1 MKPIIMDMRE
11 ISDSTEAYAAKPHKI
26 FVIFIYTILGMLAV
40 ALIWAYFWKLDIVVK
55 SNGIFKMQDSAN
67 VISVETGGRVVAV
80 YMQEGIYVNEGDT
93 LLTIDHEKE
102 DEQLEIYTEMLSE
115 TEERLSM
122 LEGYQDY
129 LDDKIQELEAFK
141 ENRFYQ
147 EYAARAGIITANKDA
162 GERTKDN
169 QIMQYEQ
176 NIKSTEES
184 IAYYQNQKEE
194 YSQAVRRLVTRVW
207 Q

>member
-93 LLTIDHEKE
+93 LLTINHEKE
-102 DEQLEIYTEMLSE
+102 DEQ
-115 TEERLSM
+115 
-122 LEGYQDY
+122 
-129 LDDKIQELEAFK
+129 
-141 ENRFYQ
+141 
-147 EYAARAGIITANKDA
+147 
-162 GERTKDN
+162 
-169 QIMQYEQ
+169 
-176 NIKSTEES
+176 
-184 IAYYQNQKEE
+184 
-194 YSQAVRRLVTRVW
+194 
-207 Q
+207 